1 MRKSVFIVT
10 LTALMFSASTWAQK
24 IAPRCR
30 TCGRKLTECQYKGH
44 HPNKN
49 SSPNKNNK
57 PAKARPQRHSDDS
70 AASRTIRF
78 ADGIYSGVNV
88 DGVRQGYGTFKY
100 NNGDVYTGWWAN
112 NKRDNTGTCKYKN
125 GDRYEGNWK
134 DDTYDGYGHL
144 TCVNGDKYGGR
155 WESGKL
161 NGYGNYRKADGSTY
175 NGKFKDG
182 QKDGG
187 GLLITT
193 DGDTIAGEFRNDKAH
208 GYNYIRF
215 KDGTRVMLMRK
226 DDIPNGF
233 CFTESTDGNLY
244 YQYQKDGKFDG
255 PVIIIKPDK
264 TICGLIYSNGK
275 LIDSNSHKIIDKK
288 QVYYDLKEPDLSYI
302 RTKPADT
309 HFGEIIY
316 SDGGV
321 YIGDLRE
328 GMPYGFGILVYVNR
342 NAYIGTV
349 EMGFREGQGAY
360 VYFNSGDCYHGQWH
374 NDKLN
379 GIATLVFGK
388 DGTTCHNVYKNG
400 TYEGTA
406 PAL

>member
-10 LTALMFSASTWAQK
+10 LTALMFSASLWAQK

-57 PAKARPQRHSDDS
+57 PAKARPQRHSDNS
-70 AASRTIRF
+70 SASRTIRF
-78 ADGIYSGVNV
+78 ADGIYTGDNV
-88 DGVRQGYGTFKY
+88 QGVRQGYGTFKY
-100 NNGDVYTGWWAN
+100 NNGDVYTGTWYN
-112 NKRDNTGTCKYKN
+112 NKRENEGTCTYKN
-125 GDRYEGNWK
+125 GDTYKGYWK
-134 DDTYDGYGHL
+134 NDTCYQGTL
-144 TCVNGDKYGGR
+144 TYANGDEYSGFWSKGKIYGR
-155 WESGKL
+155 SK
-161 NGYGNYRKADGSTY
+161 YRKADGSTY
-175 NGKFKDG
+175 DGLFKDG
-182 QKDGG
+182 KKDGG
-187 GLLITT
+187 GLLITA

-264 TICGLIYSNGK
+264 TICGLIYSNSK
-275 LIDSNSHKIIDKK
+275 LIDSNSHKMIDKS

-328 GMPYGFGILVYVNR
+328 GKPYGFGILVYVNR
-342 NAYIGTV
+342 DAYIGTF
-349 EMGFREGQGAY
+349 ENGKREGQGAY
-360 VYFNSGDCYHGQWH
+360 VYFNSGFCRYGQWH
-374 NDKLN
+374 NNMLN
-379 GIATLVFGK
+379 GISKLIYGRNGATQQE
-388 DGTTCHNVYKNG
+388 VYKNG
-400 TYEGTA
+400 MYVK
-406 PAL
+406 

>member
-10 LTALMFSASTWAQK
+10 LTALMFSASLWAQK

-57 PAKARPQRHSDDS
+57 PAKARPQRHADDS
-70 AASRTIRF
+70 AASRTIKF

-100 NNGDVYTGWWAN
+100 NNGDVYTGTWYN
-112 NKRDNTGTCKYKN
+112 NKRENEGTCTYNN
-125 GDRYEGNWK
+125 GDTYKGYWK
-134 DDTYDGYGHL
+134 NDTCYQGTL
-144 TCVNGDKYGGR
+144 TYANGDEYSGFWSKGKIYGR
-155 WESGKL
+155 SK
-161 NGYGNYRKADGSTY
+161 YRKADGSTY
-175 NGKFKDG
+175 DGLFKDG
-182 QKDGG
+182 KKDGG
-187 GLLITT
+187 GLLITA

-275 LIDSNSHKIIDKK
+275 LIDSNSHKMIDKS

-328 GMPYGFGILVYVNR
+328 GKPYGFGILVYVNR
-342 NAYIGTV
+342 DAYIGTF
-349 EMGFREGQGAY
+349 ENGLREGQGAY
-360 VYFNSGDCYHGQWH
+360 VYFNSGFCRYGQWH
-374 NDKLN
+374 NNMLN
-379 GIATLVFGK
+379 GISKLIYGRNGATQQE
-388 DGTTCHNVYKNG
+388 VYKNG
-400 TYEGTA
+400 MYVK
-406 PAL
+406 

>member
-10 LTALMFSASTWAQK
+10 LTALMFSASLWAQK

-30 TCGRKLTECQYKGH
+30 TCGRKLTECQYKGK
-44 HPNKN
+44 HPSKD

-57 PAKARPQRHSDDS
+57 PTKARPQRHSNNS
-70 AASRTIRF
+70 SASRTIRF
-78 ADGIYSGVNV
+78 ADGIYTGDNV
-88 DGVRQGYGTFKY
+88 QGVRQGYGTFKY
-100 NNGDVYTGWWAN
+100 NNGDVYTGTWYN
-112 NKRDNTGTCKYKN
+112 NKRENEGTCTYNN
-125 GDRYEGNWK
+125 GDTYKGYWK
-134 DDTYDGYGHL
+134 NDTCYQGTL
-144 TCVNGDKYGGR
+144 TYANGDEYSGFWSKGKIYGR
-155 WESGKL
+155 SK
-161 NGYGNYRKADGSTY
+161 YRKADGSTY
-175 NGKFKDG
+175 DGLFKDG
-182 QKDGG
+182 KKDGG
-187 GLLITT
+187 GLLITA

-275 LIDSNSHKIIDKK
+275 LIDSNSHKMIDKS

-328 GMPYGFGILVYVNR
+328 GKPYGFGILVYVNR
-342 NAYIGTV
+342 DAYIGTF
-349 EMGFREGQGAY
+349 ENGKREGQGAY
-360 VYFNSGDCYHGQWH
+360 VYFNSGFCRYGQWH
-374 NDKLN
+374 NNMLN
-379 GIATLVFGK
+379 GISKLIYGRNGATQQE
-388 DGTTCHNVYKNG
+388 VYKNG
-400 TYEGTA
+400 MYVK
-406 PAL
+406 

>member
-57 PAKARPQRHSDDS
+57 PAKARPQRHTDDS
-70 AASRTIRF
+70 SASRTIKF
-78 ADGIYSGVNV
+78 ADGIYTGDSFEGM
-88 DGVRQGYGTFKY
+88 RQGYGTLKY
-100 NNGDVYTGWWAN
+100 NNGDVYTGIWAK
-112 NKRDNTGTCKYKN
+112 NKRDNTGMCKYKN

-144 TCVNGDKYGGR
+144 TYANGDEYGGG
-155 WESGKL
+155 WENGKM
-161 NGYGNYRKADGSTY
+161 NGRGKYRKADGSTY
-175 NGKFKDG
+175 DGLFKDG
-182 QKDGG
+182 KKDGG
-187 GLLITT
+187 GLLITAA
-193 DGDTIAGEFRNDKAH
+193 GDTIAGEFKDDNMH
-208 GYNYIRF
+208 GYNYIRL
-215 KDGTRVMLMRK
+215 KDGARILGMFK
-226 DDIPNGF
+226 NDIQNGF
-233 CFTESTDGNLY
+233 HISEGTNGNLCY
-244 YQYQKDGKFDG
+244 LYMKDGKFDG
-255 PVIIIKPDK
+255 PGIIIKPDK
-264 TICGLIYSNGK
+264 TICGVVYSNDK
-275 LIDSNSHKIIDKK
+275 IIDSNSHKMIDKK

-316 SDGGV
+316 SDGRV

-328 GMPYGFGILVYVNR
+328 GKPYGFGIMVYVNR
-342 NAYIGTV
+342 DAYIGTV
-349 EMGFREGQGAY
+349 ENGYREGQGAY
-360 VYFNSGDCYHGQWH
+360 VYLNNGDCYHGPWH
-374 NDKLN
+374 NNQLN
-379 GIATLVFGK
+379 GIATLVIGK
-388 DGTTCHNVYKNG
+388 YGSTYHNVYKDG
-400 TYEGTA
+400 IYGGSA

>member
-57 PAKARPQRHSDDS
+57 PAKARPQRHSDNSS
-70 AASRTIRF
+70 ALRTIRF

-100 NNGDVYTGWWAN
+100 NNGDVYTGVWAN
-112 NKRDNTGTCKYKN
+112 NKRSGRGTCKYKN
-125 GDRYEGNWK
+125 GDTYEGDWK
-134 DDTYDGYGHL
+134 NDTCQDGTL
-144 TCVNGDKYGGR
+144 TYANGDEYYGR
-155 WESGKL
+155 WKKGKI
-161 NGYGNYRKADGSTY
+161 NGWGKYRKADGSTY
-175 NGKFKDG
+175 EGKFKDSK
-182 QKDGG
+182 KDGG
-187 GLLITT
+187 GLLITAA
-193 DGDTIAGEFRNDKAH
+193 GDTIAGEFKDDNMH
-208 GYNYIRF
+208 GYNYIRL
-215 KDGTRVMLMRK
+215 KDGTRILGMFK
-226 DDIPNGF
+226 NDIQNGF
-233 CFTESTDGNLY
+233 HISEGTNGNLSY
-244 YQYQKDGKFDG
+244 LYMKDGKFDG
-255 PVIIIKPDK
+255 PGIVIKPDK
-264 TICGLIYSNGK
+264 TICGVIYSNDNI
-275 LIDSNSHKIIDKK
+275 IDSNSHKIIDKK

-321 YIGDLRE
+321 YIGDIRE

-379 GIATLVFGK
+379 GIATSVIGK
-388 DGTTCHNVYKNG
+388 NGSTCHNVYKDG
-400 TYEGTA
+400 IYGGSA

>member
-57 PAKARPQRHSDDS
+57 PAKARPQRHSDNSS
-70 AASRTIRF
+70 ALRTIRF

-100 NNGDVYTGWWAN
+100 NNGDVYTGVWAN
-112 NKRDNTGTCKYKN
+112 NKRDGYGTCKYKN
-125 GDRYEGNWK
+125 GDTYEGYWK
-134 DDTYDGYGHL
+134 NDTCQDGTL
-144 TCVNGDKYGGR
+144 TYANGDEYKGR
-155 WESGKL
+155 WKKGKI
-161 NGYGNYRKADGSTY
+161 NGWGKYRKADGSTY
-175 NGKFKDG
+175 EGKFKDSK
-182 QKDGG
+182 KDGG
-187 GLLITT
+187 GLLITAT
-193 DGDTIAGEFRNDKAH
+193 GDTIAGEFRNDKAH
-208 GYNYIRF
+208 GYHYIRF
-215 KDGTRVMLMRK
+215 KSGMRSMCMHK

-264 TICGLIYSNGK
+264 TICGMIYSNDK

-321 YIGDLRE
+321 YIGDIRE
-328 GMPYGFGILVYVNR
+328 GMPYGFGILVFANR
-342 NAYIGTV
+342 DAHIGTF
-349 EMGFREGQGAY
+349 ENGLAEGQGAY
-360 VYFNSGDCYHGQWH
+360 VYLNNGDCYHGQFH
-374 NDKLN
+374 NHKLN
-379 GIATLVFGK
+379 GIATLVIGK
-388 DGTTCHNVYKNG
+388 NGSTYHNVYKDG
-400 TYEGTA
+400 IYGGSA